1 MSDNGETRKKIT
13 AFDLATIIAGWSTA
27 LALALGFITFTIT
40 YRAQEK
46 FNQAQLK
53 FNEQQQKFNDA
64 QLDATNKQA
73 SFLAETAAIEAFR
86 AYFAAGIEAA
96 KPADRNQWLTNDA
109 FFTAETIYNLKSTDN
124 GWRETAKGLI
134 LNRRSVI
141 DTGQFDCDKYA
152 PAFVKFVQ
160 DEVVMK
166 DPCRKTKSHPNS
178 IQTSRSR

>member
-1 MSDNGETRKKIT
+1 MSILRFRGDGLPRRSRLFKSLEYNRHNTHYAFQGPAMSDNGETRKKIT

-109 FFTAETIYNLKSTDN
+109 FFTAETI
-124 GWRETAKGLI
+124 
-134 LNRRSVI
+134 
-141 DTGQFDCDKYA
+141 
-152 PAFVKFVQ
+152 
-160 DEVVMK
+160 
-166 DPCRKTKSHPNS
+166 
-178 IQTSRSR
+178 